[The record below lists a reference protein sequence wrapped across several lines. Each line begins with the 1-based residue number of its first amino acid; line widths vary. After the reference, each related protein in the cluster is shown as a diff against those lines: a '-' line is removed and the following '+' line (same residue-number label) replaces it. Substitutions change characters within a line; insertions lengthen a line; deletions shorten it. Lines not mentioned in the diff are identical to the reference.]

1 MSTFQVQF
9 LDDQGSLVGRF
20 IRAWHAAAAER
31 TIALTF
37 GGTFHTATEAFDDA

>member
-1 MSTFQVQF
+1 MSAFTVRYI
-9 LDDQGSLVGRF
+9 DNTGGIVERF

-37 GGTFHTATEAFDDA
+37 GGTFHTATEVQS